1 LSNWKEICGVDFCDF
16 KNMLKILQN
25 GKLSIMFDVGGKKHA
40 THLKIFWLSL
50 TNYMQTMLAKM
61 R

>member
-1 LSNWKEICGVDFCDF
+1 VEVDFCDF

-25 GKLSIMFDVGGKKHA
+25 GKLSIMFVVGGKKHA
-40 THLKIFWLSL
+40 THLKIFWWSL